1 MARTPRED
9 AGPHGRELAA
19 FVAGIEGGS
28 GEREDLILPALR
40 EAILDG
46 VLPPGARLRQE
57 DLAAVFATSRIP
69 VREALR
75 ALEYEGLASSEP
87 HRGYTVTSLEATDIE
102 EIYELRIL
110 LESHAVQL
118 LIPLLTDGD
127 VGELES
133 LYRAMADAVEPDDQL
148 AHREEFYRALYA
160 VTARPR
166 LLEVIA
172 RLRQEVA
179 RPLRWKLARHTPS
192 HHEVFWQAIKDGDA
206 EKASA
211 ELAAHY
217 RRVSALLRRL
227 IRSDGGLSRL
237 DGPSTRAG
245 VDDFDTRLSH

>member
-1 MARTPRED
+1 MARTARED
-9 AGPHGRELAA
+9 AIHGGDLAA
-19 FVAGIEGGS
+19 FVGTMQS
-28 GEREDLILPALR
+28 GPRDREELILPALR
-40 EAILDG
+40 EAILEG
-46 VLPPGARLRQE
+46 ILPPGARLRQE

-87 HRGYTVTSLEATDIE
+87 HRGYTVTSLDASDIE

-127 VGELES
+127 IDELGA
-133 LYRAMADAVEPDDQL
+133 LYDSMAEATGPDEQL
-148 AHREEFYRALYA
+148 ARREDFYRSLYA

-166 LLEVIA
+166 LLEVIG

-192 HHEVFWQAIKDGDA
+192 HHEVFWQAVKDGDA
-206 EKASA
+206 DKAAA

-217 RRVSALLRRL
+217 RRISALLRRL
-227 IRSDGGLSRL
+227 IRSDGLMRADVATSRGDESETGL
-237 DGPSTRAG
+237 G
-245 VDDFDTRLSH
+245 